1 MIRNNYSLANLILLN
16 NEMTSIPINFVARFN
31 YDLPTGEICPF
42 KDCKNNYLKFRYLI
56 VLFGFLSIS
65 SRVSGQVDLQQAFR
79 ECGIKGSTIIYDY
92 KSQKWIY
99 SDSLDAQKLSSPAS
113 TFKIINLLIALEIKV
128 IKDENEVIKWVGKTD
143 TSLYGYRPDI
153 YKDLTV
159 REAFEVSAGWVFI
172 ELARKIGKKNY
183 TKYLKACRY
192 GNVDLSEKG
201 TDFWNFGR
209 FGISPQN
216 QVAFLKAI
224 YEEKLPFSKRNYEIM
239 KKIMV
244 TEKSS
249 DYTIRAKTGWTR
261 AGGIDSGWWVGYVES
276 RENTYFFATRISKKR
291 TEQNPNFGQCR
302 KTITKTILKQIKAI

>member
-1 MIRNNYSLANLILLN
+1 MKL
-16 NEMTSIPINFVARFN
+16 
-31 YDLPTGEICPF
+31 
-42 KDCKNNYLKFRYLI
+42 RYLI

-65 SRVSGQVDLQQAFR
+65 SKVSGQVDLQQAFR
-79 ECGIKGSTIIYDY
+79 ECGIKGSTTIYDY
-92 KSQKWIY
+92 KKQKWIY
-99 SDSLDAQKLSSPAS
+99 SDSLDAQKLSLPAS
-113 TFKIINLLIALEIKV
+113 TFKIINLLIALETKV
-128 IKDENEVIKWVGKTD
+128 IKDENEVVKWVGKTD
-143 TSLYGYRPDI
+143 TTLYGYRPEI

-172 ELARKIGKKNY
+172 ELAKKIGKKNY

-224 YEEKLPFSKRNYEIM
+224 YEEKLPFSKRNYEIL
-239 KKIMV
+239 KKVMV
-244 TEKSS
+244 TEKSN

-261 AGGIDSGWWVGYVES
+261 DGGIDSGWWVGYVES
-276 RENTYFFATRISKKR
+276 RENTYFFVTRISKKR
-291 TEQNPNFGQCR
+291 SESNPNFGQCR
-302 KTITKTILKQIKAI
+302 KTITKTILKQINVI